1 MRNILRNIVKVL
13 PAGLIVAGIA
23 LSGCEE
29 LKFGNEFLNQ
39 QPEQIGVNIDTVF
52 SKKYYAMQVLTKA
65 YTTLPYGIPA
75 GGKPKLGGDLLDALT
90 DLSYSTCT
98 YGGSRLLYYVGAYS
112 AANEGTNSKYDFTNN
127 SVWTGIRYAWL
138 TIENIDRVPDMT
150 SVEKDRAKAEAKMI
164 IATHYADMFRNYGG
178 IPYLDHAI
186 TVDENHY
193 FKRLTVEESVA
204 AIVRLIDEAAP
215 VLEWRVSDSNDDGRM
230 TRAYALGLKL
240 RVLLFAASP
249 LFNSDQPYLAGQASD
264 EKLTWYGNYDLQR
277 WKAAEEAGREFMESL
292 AENGQYDLVQAAAN
306 TEEEYRKAF
315 RDAYFTRGN
324 SEVLLSVRKNYKN
337 NYASN
342 FCDATNAYAAKQCP
356 TLAYA
361 NLFPMKDGA
370 DFPSDFNWGTPD
382 KDPFADRD
390 PRFYET
396 ILTNGRK
403 YKGRNSQLYVGG
415 EDRRT
420 ADTDGTGLLL
430 YKFSQDY
437 TEATSIGQVD
447 SWPAMR
453 LAEVFLSYAE
463 AINEANGGPTAEAYN
478 LVNRVRNRVGIGD
491 LKNTH
496 MTQTEFRE
504 AVLRERACEFGYE
517 EVRWYDIVRWKDEEA
532 FQKPIQG
539 VNMFIDASNPTG
551 FHYEIFNVTPN
562 RVWKDQWSPKWY
574 LSAFP
579 TNEIDKN
586 YGLVQNPG
594 W

>member
-1 MRNILRNIVKVL
+1 MK
-13 PAGLIVAGIA
+13 
-23 LSGCEE
+23 
-29 LKFGNEFLNQ
+29 
-39 QPEQIGVNIDTVF
+39 
-52 SKKYYAMQVLTKA
+52 
-65 YTTLPYGIPA
+65 
-75 GGKPKLGGDLLDALT
+75 
-90 DLSYSTCT
+90 
-98 YGGSRLLYYVGAYS
+98 
-112 AANEGTNSKYDFTNN
+112 
-127 SVWTGIRYAWL
+127 
-138 TIENIDRVPDMT
+138 
-150 SVEKDRAKAEAKMI
+150 
-164 IATHYADMFRNYGG
+164 
-178 IPYLDHAI
+178 
-186 TVDENHY
+186 
-193 FKRLTVEESVA
+193 
-204 AIVRLIDEAAP
+204 
-215 VLEWRVSDSNDDGRM
+215 
-230 TRAYALGLKL
+230 
-240 RVLLFAASP
+240 
-249 LFNSDQPYLAGQASD
+249 
-264 EKLTWYGNYDLQR
+264 KLTWYGNYDPQR

-370 DFPSDFNWGTPD
+370 DFPADFNWGTPD
-382 KDPFADRD
+382 KNPFADRD

-478 LVNRVRNRVGIGD
+478 LVNRVRNRVGIGR

-496 MTQTEFRE
+496 MTQTDS
-504 AVLRERACEFGYE
+504 
-517 EVRWYDIVRWKDEEA
+517 VRLSCVKEHVSLATRKSDGMILSDGKMK
-532 FQKPIQG
+532 KPSRSRYKG
-539 VNMFIDASNPTG
+539 VKYV
-551 FHYEIFNVTPN
+551 H
-562 RVWKDQWSPKWY
+562 
-574 LSAFP
+574 
-579 TNEIDKN
+579 
-586 YGLVQNPG
+586 
-594 W
+594 